1 MMRVGKLGMDGRDAA
16 FRLRILATSDLHAH
30 LTPYDYAW
38 DRPLARTGLL
48 GLAPLI
54 EAARDEAGRDAC
66 LLLDNGDSLQGSLI
80 GDRLRLGGR
89 GPLAG
94 LHPVIAA
101 MNALDYDGAT
111 LGNHDMDFGPALV
124 ERIAGG
130 AAFPIVLSNL
140 VRERGAGPDDDRPLL
155 PQVAL
160 IERRLT
166 APDGRQATLRLGLL
180 GLMPPQVL
188 MWEHHVIGTQLQAR
202 PIVQA
207 ARHWVRHLRD
217 AGADLVVALCHSGIE
232 AAEAGEAEVG
242 RAEVGWAEAE
252 NAALGVAALPG
263 VDVIVAGH
271 THGLFPGPDWPGTAA
286 IDGQTGRLAGKP
298 AVMPGCWGSHLGQVD
313 LTLAHGPGGWRITGQ
328 DARLIPA
335 PAERRGGTAPLASL
349 LQPAHRATMAA
360 ARKPI
365 GATAQPLS
373 SYLAPLGPTLALAL
387 IHEAQGDWLG
397 AMVEGT
403 ALAHLPRLSA
413 ASALKSGGRGGPQHY
428 TDIPAGPLER
438 RHVADLYPFPNTL
451 AVLRLSGARVRDWLE
466 RSAALYARIEPGVRD
481 QPLLD
486 PAMPAY
492 NFDTIAGLT
501 YRIDP
506 TVPALFGPGGA
517 RVGTPGA
524 GRVRDLLWRGVP
536 VEDGQDFLI
545 VTNNYRA
552 SGGGGF
558 PGLGLDAI
566 VHDSSMGVRDL
577 LTRHI
582 ARGLA
587 SGRHA
592 PDHVSNRAEPFWS
605 LDLPPGTSALFETGP
620 GALRHGALRQGAG
633 MTGLAL
639 SPRGLTEAGFLRL
652 SVMAGSEKAG
662 SEMAGSVTA
671 GQAAAR
677 AADAPV
683 AAPGLPSGPN
693 APM

>member
-1 MMRVGKLGMDGRDAA
+1 MMRVGKLGMEGRDAA

-30 LTPYDYAW
+30 LMPYDYAW

-66 LLLDNGDSLQGSLI
+66 LLVDNGDSLQGSLI

-94 LHPVIAA
+94 LHPMIAA
-101 MNALDYDGAT
+101 MNALGYDGAT

-140 VRERGAGPDDDRPLL
+140 VRERGASPDGDRPLL
-155 PQVAL
+155 PQVAM

-166 APDGRQATLRLGLL
+166 APDGRQATLRIGLL

-188 MWEHHVIGTQLQAR
+188 MWEHNVIGTQLQAR
-202 PIVQA
+202 PIVEA
-207 ARHWVRHLRD
+207 ARHWVGHLRD
-217 AGADLVVALCHSGIE
+217 AGADLVVALCHSGID
-232 AAEAGEAEVG
+232 AAEAGRADPG
-242 RAEVGWAEAE
+242 RADPGRAEAE

-263 VDVIVAGH
+263 VDVVVSGH
-271 THGLFPGPDWPGTAA
+271 THGIFPGPDWPSTTA
-286 IDGQTGRLAGKP
+286 IDGRTGRLAGKP

-313 LTLAHGPGGWRITGQ
+313 LTLTHGAGGWRITGQ

-335 PAERRGGTAPLASL
+335 PAGRRRGTAPLTQL
-349 LQPAHRATMAA
+349 LRPAHRATIAA

-373 SYLAPLGPTLALAL
+373 SYLAPLGPTVALAL
-387 IHEAQGDWLG
+387 VHEAQGDWLG

-466 RSAALYARIEPGVRD
+466 RSAALYARIEPGLRD

-506 TVPALFGPGGA
+506 TAPALFGPGGA
-517 RVGTPGA
+517 RVGDRGA
-524 GRVRDLLWRGVP
+524 GRVRNLLWRGVP
-536 VEDGQDFLI
+536 VEDGQDFLV

-558 PGLGLDAI
+558 PGIGLDAI

-587 SGRHA
+587 SRARA
-592 PDHVSNRAEPFWS
+592 PDPATDPTAPFWS

-620 GALRHGALRQGAG
+620 GALRHGALRQGAV

-652 SVMAGSEKAG
+652 SVTAGAVTG
-662 SEMAGSVTA
+662 GSVTA
-671 GQAAAR
+671 GR
-677 AADAPV
+677 AADAP
-683 AAPGLPSGPN
+683 AAGHGLPSGAN

>member
-1 MMRVGKLGMDGRDAA
+1 MMRVDKLGMDEKDAA

-30 LTPYDYAW
+30 LMPYDYAW

-54 EAARDEAGRDAC
+54 EAARAEAGRDAC

-101 MNALDYDGAT
+101 MNALGYDGAT
-111 LGNHDMDFGPALV
+111 LGNHDMDFGAALV

-140 VRERGAGPDDDRPLL
+140 VRERGASPAGDRPLL
-155 PQVAL
+155 PQVAM

-166 APDGRQATLRLGLL
+166 APDGRQATLRIGLL

-188 MWEHHVIGTQLQAR
+188 MWAHRVIGAQLQAR
-202 PIVQA
+202 PIVEA
-207 ARHWVRHLRD
+207 ARHWVGHLRD

-232 AAEAGEAEVG
+232 AADPG
-242 RAEVGWAEAE
+242 RAEAGWAEAE

-263 VDVIVAGH
+263 VDVVVAGH
-271 THGLFPGPDWPGTAA
+271 THGLFPGPGWPGTAG
-286 IDGQTGRLAGKP
+286 IDGRSGRLAGKP

-313 LTLAHGPGGWRITGQ
+313 LTLSHGPGGWRITGQ

-335 PAERRGGTAPLASL
+335 PAGRRRGTAPLNAL
-349 LQPAHRATMAA
+349 LRPAHRATIAA

-365 GATAQPLS
+365 GATTQPLS
-373 SYLAPLGPTLALAL
+373 SYLAPLGPTVALAL
-387 IHEAQGDWLG
+387 VHEAQSDWLG

-466 RSAALYARIEPGVRD
+466 RSAALYARIEPGIRD

-506 TVPALFGPGGA
+506 TAPALFGPGGA
-517 RVGTPGA
+517 RVGDPGA
-524 GRVRDLLWRGVP
+524 GRVRDLLWRGMP
-536 VEDGQDFLI
+536 VEDGQEFLI

-558 PGLGLDAI
+558 AGLGLDAI
-566 VHDSSMGVRDL
+566 VHDSSMCVRDL

-587 SGRHA
+587 SGGLASGGHA
-592 PDHVSNRAEPFWS
+592 PGPAAPFWS

-620 GALRHGALRQGAG
+620 GALRRGAV
-633 MTGLAL
+633 MEGLAL

-652 SVMAGSEKAG
+652 SVT
-662 SEMAGSVTA
+662 AGSVA
-671 GQAAAR
+671 AASVKAAR

-683 AAPGLPSGPN
+683 AGHGLPSGPN